1 MGLLQ
6 VPSTWWV
13 DAANG
18 SDSNDGKTE
27 ATAYKTI
34 QKVFNSYLLSNYVDT
49 IKVKP
54 GTYSFDNGYISNL
67 DKPFV
72 MQSTGGAGQTIFDA
86 DKKNNHFY
94 MTLSSDSTIVFD
106 GITFKNGETDNFSGG
121 AFTIYGTSKVD
132 FRNCVFENN
141 KSNYGGGAVYVG
153 SSSQANFESCTFKDN
168 ETTNTGGA
176 INYEMPF
183 DEKVRNSYAK
193 VYNSTFINN
202 RVKSEAEAIGGA
214 IQSQRQIEIINSVFA
229 DNYVEGGK
237 SNYGYTVAGGAVML
251 EVSSWN
257 QQTQQYIGGNAKII
271 NSTFDGNYVN
281 SKSTYMGSTWAGTI
295 SYGRY
300 NQASS
305 KTFIFNSIVSN
316 SRLLQNG
323 EPYNRD
329 DQNSSYGE
337 VLGTG
342 SDYFKVY
349 VDYSNIQ
356 GGVGQSWAGN
366 QVYDINPGFKNAANR
381 DYSLSDKSP
390 LIGAGVATW
399 SDWDLKAPSKDILSN
414 DRPAP
419 SGSSPDLGAYENAN
433 ATISGPMPVSSFSAK
448 AISFGAKLRWGP
460 SKKSLASNENAENI
474 TYKVYQDGISIAEI
488 SDTAYTITGLKLG
501 TTYTFSVSAFDKS
514 ANLES
519 AIAGPVS
526 ITPTYLGPWYVATS
540 GGKSP
545 DNEQNTNLYG
555 TKEEPIINLISAIEC
570 CCEG

>member
-1 MGLLQ
+1 MKNLYTLLLIFSFGFAQ

-176 INYEMPF
+176 INYEMPY
-183 DEKVRNSYAK
+183 DEKIRNSYAK

-202 RVKSEAEAIGGA
+202 RVKSETEAIGGA

-237 SNYGYTVAGGAVML
+237 SNFGYTVAGGAVML
-251 EVSSWN
+251 EVSSYN
-257 QQTQQYIGGNAKII
+257 PQTQQY
-271 NSTFDGNYVN
+271 
-281 SKSTYMGSTWAGTI
+281 
-295 SYGRY
+295 
-300 NQASS
+300 
-305 KTFIFNSIVSN
+305 
-316 SRLLQNG
+316 L
-323 EPYNRD
+323 
-329 DQNSSYGE
+329 
-337 VLGTG
+337 
-342 SDYFKVY
+342 
-349 VDYSNIQ
+349 
-356 GGVGQSWAGN
+356 
-366 QVYDINPGFKNAANR
+366 
-381 DYSLSDKSP
+381 SL
-390 LIGAGVATW
+390 IH
-399 SDWDLKAPSKDILSN
+399 I
-414 DRPAP
+414 
-419 SGSSPDLGAYENAN
+419 
-433 ATISGPMPVSSFSAK
+433 
-448 AISFGAKLRWGP
+448 
-460 SKKSLASNENAENI
+460 
-474 TYKVYQDGISIAEI
+474 
-488 SDTAYTITGLKLG
+488 
-501 TTYTFSVSAFDKS
+501 
-514 ANLES
+514 
-519 AIAGPVS
+519 
-526 ITPTYLGPWYVATS
+526 
-540 GGKSP
+540 
-545 DNEQNTNLYG
+545 
-555 TKEEPIINLISAIEC
+555 
-570 CCEG
+570 